1 MSKHLGQAPLEI
13 PKRARAIAS
22 GRKAKSER
30 FLTGQ
35 AQSRRQLLAGVLRYA
50 TLGLLGVAGG
60 FVVAKRRRLVREGK
74 CINSGICRGCEIFEK
89 CGLPQA
95 LSAKEVLGRI
105 DDGGK

>member
-1 MSKHLGQAPLEI
+1 MNKHLGQAPLEI

-22 GRKAKSER
+22 GRKAKSGR

-50 TLGLLGVAGG
+50 TLGMLGALGG
-60 FVVAKRRRLVREGK
+60 SVVARRNRLVREGK
-74 CINSGICRGCEIFEK
+74 CINRGVCRGCAVFQR
-89 CGLPQA
+89 CGLPRA
-95 LSAKEVLGRI
+95 LSAKQVLARI

>member
-1 MSKHLGQAPLEI
+1 MNKHSGQAPLEI

-22 GRKAKSER
+22 GRKAKSGR

-50 TLGLLGVAGG
+50 TLGLLGAVGG
-60 FVVAKRRRLVREGK
+60 SVVARRTRLVREGK
-74 CINSGICRGCEIFEK
+74 CINSGICRACEIFEK